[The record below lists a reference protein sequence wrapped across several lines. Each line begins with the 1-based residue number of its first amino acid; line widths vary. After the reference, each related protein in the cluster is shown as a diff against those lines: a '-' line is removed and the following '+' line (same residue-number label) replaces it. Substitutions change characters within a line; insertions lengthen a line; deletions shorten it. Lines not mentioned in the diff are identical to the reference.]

1 LGDLSLTENLF
12 FLGHDLFTGKV
23 RIRRDMLEI
32 GLSGAVLADLLFD
45 GRIALDTGMVRLAD
59 RYATGDPVADRV
71 LALILAEPDQHGVRD
86 WVDHLRAEIFVVVAE
101 KLITQRFVAMRE
113 TRVMLRKT
121 TLYQPTDLR
130 MASVPRTR
138 VRAAMMGRAQADL
151 PTATLA
157 LLAWTI
163 GLDDICEPD
172 LPRRQAAEWVEQAS
186 SMLVDPTAGLVAGVD
201 ASVAAAIYGAH

>member
-1 LGDLSLTENLF
+1 
-12 FLGHDLFTGKV
+12 
-23 RIRRDMLEI
+23 
-32 GLSGAVLADLLFD
+32 
-45 GRIALDTGMVRLAD
+45 
-59 RYATGDPVADRV
+59 
-71 LALILAEPDQHGVRD
+71 VRD